1 MLKIIV
7 EILISIHVHYCNVFT
22 FSIGFTMMT
31 NNISPFMAYGQE
43 QQQSTTIPNFSPS
56 NTNNNKIIQQ
66 ETITSIPNPWLGHKG
81 HQIATILSKNQ

>member
-1 MLKIIV
+1 MVK
-7 EILISIHVHYCNVFT
+7 
-22 FSIGFTMMT
+22 
-31 NNISPFMAYGQE
+31 NNNN

-81 HQIATILSKNQ
+81 HQIATILSKKQ